1 VIFSNGGRH
10 AGMGRGEDLHQSF
23 LARFRH
29 RLHVAF
35 KHRPE
40 WLLFL
45 PVGVLRRHRPDA
57 IQRKGE
63 LDIHRLLDPQRA
75 VIVES
80 RDTLIFGHEIRPAG
94 DSRHEVGDRT
104 LRRTVIPGWQPVA
117 APLCL
122 HWREARRC
130 GQNGKC
136 AQRRKHQATT
146 KL

>member
-1 VIFSNGGRH
+1 MRDRH
-10 AGMGRGEDLHQSF
+10 QLDQALFTGSRQS
-23 LARFRH
+23 R
-29 RLHVAF
+29 HVAVE
-35 KHRPE
+35 HGLE
-40 WLLFL
+40 WLFGL
-45 PVGVLRRHRPDA
+45 PTRVLRRQLPDA
-57 IQRKGE
+57 VENEGE

-94 DSRHEVGDRT
+94 DSRNKVGDRT
-104 LRRTVIPGWQPVA
+104 LRRAVIPGWQPVA